1 MSRLQLNFKR
11 ECTEEITDIVAIM
24 KLRESSDNLIR
35 DYQETAKEEV
45 KKLDEELAPYG
56 DNYNSDRIKD

>member
-45 KKLDEELAPYG
+45 KK
-56 DNYNSDRIKD
+56 SKS

>member
-1 MSRLQLNFKR
+1 
-11 ECTEEITDIVAIM
+11 M